1 MASQNQNGFYSQPV
15 QYNNYQAY
23 ADNHY
28 PGPSGQPNLPAYQ
41 TAQAMDSLPQAFFDQ
56 LTLSRSGDIGAL
68 GQGPTLSSVY
78 TESQY
83 GTGSDSDAMF
93 AVYNENMHHDD
104 DVVMAGQQPEQE
116 SEPKLDISESGKEE
130 DDSSWN
136 GDDQFNDVYGFI
148 TTKASHLQRLDNSWI
163 LWDSYRES
171 NGLFDEDGNHVEV
184 IVKATTGKEYGE
196 ETVNDHRHHVMYRRN
211 YFKVEGRYWLTPAGK
226 TTGLLYVK
234 LGGNMVPVEEIC
246 ATVRG
251 VVEGNMTNEIEICTF
266 DAGRNRLNQGPLTLS
281 LAPSNNESVFEES
294 TAVNEPN
301 KLGTWLRMQ
310 WRKATDHNGTRR
322 AKRSSTFNIVMR
334 LKVRVR
340 ARDLGRQQRG
350 AESSPGTEL
359 VDIGYC
365 MSGPIQARGRCPQ
378 SFEEY
383 DPTNVNHKR
392 RRPNNPNSKRL
403 HKGLLGSKLDS
414 KTRIGKDK
422 KQSTRQTRPYRRRAT
437 VPRALTPSTG
447 QTSFSRS
454 PSRNTTQTTESSS
467 LPHGRAPT
475 APMSEFGAARA
486 EVDNPSNDEIGN
498 FQREVLDEFGIAGE
512 LRYQHPAATPMWPSQ
527 TQAPPSRGNLLEG
540 ISAWTSPSESELP
553 DTIPDSDL
561 HFYLN

>member
-1 MASQNQNGFYSQPV
+1 
-15 QYNNYQAY
+15 
-23 ADNHY
+23 
-28 PGPSGQPNLPAYQ
+28 
-41 TAQAMDSLPQAFFDQ
+41 MDSLPQAFFNQ
-56 LTLSRSGDIGAL
+56 LTLSRSGDTGAL

-83 GTGSDSDAMF
+83 GTGSDSDGMF
-93 AVYNENMHHDD
+93 AVYNGDMHYEHDVAMSGD
-104 DVVMAGQQPEQE
+104 QPKQE
-116 SEPKLDISESGKEE
+116 SEPKLEISESGKEE
-130 DDSSWN
+130 DDSSWD
-136 GDDQFNDVYGFI
+136 GDDQNDDGYGFI
-148 TTKASHLQRLDNSWI
+148 TTRASHLQRLQNSWI
-163 LWDSYRES
+163 PWESYRES
-171 NGLFDEDGNHVEV
+171 NELYDEDGNRVEV

-196 ETVNDHRHHVMYRRN
+196 ETVDGHRHHVMYRRN

-226 TTGLLYVK
+226 NTGLLYVK

-251 VVEGNMTNEIEICTF
+251 VVEGNMTNKIEICTF
-266 DAGRNRLNQGPLTLS
+266 DAGRNRLNQEPLTIA

-334 LKVRVR
+334 LKVRVC
-340 ARDLGRQQRG
+340 ARDSGRQHRG
-350 AESSPGTEL
+350 AGSSPGTEL
-359 VDIGYC
+359 VNIGYC
-365 MSGPIQARGRCPQ
+365 ISGPIQARGRCPQ

-403 HKGLLGSKLDS
+403 RKGPLGSTLDS

-422 KQSTRQTRPYRRRAT
+422 KQNNRQTRQYRKRPV

-447 QTSFSRS
+447 QTSLSRS
-454 PSRNTTQTTESSS
+454 PSRSATQTTESSS

-475 APMSEFGAARA
+475 APMSDFGATRA
-486 EVDNPSNDEIGN
+486 DVDTPSNDEIGD

-512 LRYQHPAATPMWPSQ
+512 QRYQDPAATPMWPSQ
-527 TQAPPSRGNLLEG
+527 TQTPPSGGNLLEG
-540 ISAWTSPSESELP
+540 ISAWAYPSEGGHP
-553 DTIPDSDL
+553 DTIPDGDL
-561 HFYLN
+561 HFYLG

>member
-1 MASQNQNGFYSQPV
+1 
-15 QYNNYQAY
+15 
-23 ADNHY
+23 
-28 PGPSGQPNLPAYQ
+28 
-41 TAQAMDSLPQAFFDQ
+41 MDSLPQAFYDR
-56 LTLSRSGDIGAL
+56 LTLSRSGDTGAL

-83 GTGSDSDAMF
+83 GTESDSDGMF
-93 AVYNENMHHDD
+93 AVYNGDMHHDD
-104 DVVMAGQQPEQE
+104 DVVMAGQQLKKESEQE
-116 SEPKLDISESGKEE
+116 LDISESEKEQ
-130 DDSSWN
+130 DDSSWD
-136 GDDQFNDVYGFI
+136 GDNQSGYDDGFF
-148 TTKASHLQRLDNSWI
+148 AARVSHLQRLDNSWI
-163 LWDSYRES
+163 PWESHSES
-171 NGLFDEDGNHVEV
+171 NELYDEDENRVEV
-184 IVKATTGKEYGE
+184 ILKATTGKEYGE
-196 ETVNDHRHHVMYRRN
+196 ETVDGHRHHVMYRRN

-226 TTGLLYVK
+226 NTGLLYVE

-266 DAGRNRLNQGPLTLS
+266 DAGRNRLNQGPPTIQ

-301 KLGTWLRMQ
+301 KLGTWVRMQ

-322 AKRSSTFNIVMR
+322 AKRSSTFNIVMQ

-340 ARDLGRQQRG
+340 ARDSGRQQRG

-359 VDIGYC
+359 VNIGYC

-422 KQSTRQTRPYRRRAT
+422 KQNTRQTRQPRRRPT
-437 VPRALTPSTG
+437 VPRASTPSTG
-447 QTSFSRS
+447 QTSFTRS
-454 PSRNTTQTTESSS
+454 PSRTTTQTTESSS
-467 LPHGRAPT
+467 LPRGRAPT
-475 APMSEFGAARA
+475 APMSDFGAARA
-486 EVDNPSNDEIGN
+486 DVDTQLNDETGN

-512 LRYQHPAATPMWPSQ
+512 QCYQDVAATPMWPSQ
-527 TQAPPSRGNLLEG
+527 MQTPPSGGNLLEG
-540 ISAWTSPSESELP
+540 ISAWTYPSGSEHP
-553 DTIPDSDL
+553 DTIPDGDL
-561 HFYLN
+561 HFYLGS